1 MLALMTFASASVG
14 KGKSLDSVVQKV
26 IEMLQA
32 NKVKVAEDLAAEEK
46 EAAEY
51 SEFCDTEVEEKG
63 YAIKTAARKITQL
76 DAVVADAKAQIAAAS
91 SEIAA
96 LGTEIAGKQSDLL
109 AATEARK
116 KESADFKTTEAT
128 LLGSVAQLEKAII
141 LIKRGTALIQNGGK
155 PDPKAQARA
164 LSLLLGKVINAAWV
178 DHGSATVLKG
188 FLQEQ
193 GEATNADEELSL
205 LKGKQTSKTQT
216 SSSILETL
224 SDMKEKAQ
232 ETLSGVRM
240 TEMKG
245 AHNFGMMK
253 QSITDQLTLC
263 EEKLSDQKSLTASL
277 TEAKG
282 KASGENA
289 QVAKTKMADTV
300 YVDTLKSE
308 CAEAADTFAEKSKS
322 AKEEMAAIEKAKSI
336 LAERVKVFFVQT
348 GNKGPEE
355 GAEDDDEKTA
365 AVRSK
370 LVSQL
375 KNLGHKLN
383 SYAMMELASSAA
395 ADPFEK
401 IKGLLSDMI
410 AKLVTEANE
419 EASQKSFCDE
429 EKAKSGKEKEAKS
442 MRSDDLQSRLDSA
455 TAAKASREQ
464 DIKELQKE
472 IAELDASVSG
482 ATKLRTEE
490 KATYMKASAD
500 FKGAASAVEEAIH
513 VLKEFYAS
521 TSFVQVKGKTET
533 ENDTIIAILENSGA
547 EFTKMYMEAETAET
561 AAVDAY
567 EKLMD
572 ESKVTKA
579 AKTAEISAAESEV
592 KSLAVAI
599 QNGGED
605 LKMVG
610 KELDAIMSYIEK
622 LKPQCEVK
630 VMSYEEKKA
639 KREAEIEGLKE
650 APSILE
656 GPALLQQLRG
666 TKRH

>member
-1 MLALMTFASASVG
+1 M
-14 KGKSLDSVVQKV
+14 
-26 IEMLQA
+26 
-32 NKVKVAEDLAAEEK
+32 
-46 EAAEY
+46 
-51 SEFCDTEVEEKG
+51 
-63 YAIKTAARKITQL
+63 
-76 DAVVADAKAQIAAAS
+76 
-91 SEIAA
+91 
-96 LGTEIAGKQSDLL
+96 
-109 AATEARK
+109 
-116 KESADFKTTEAT
+116 
-128 LLGSVAQLEKAII
+128 
-141 LIKRGTALIQNGGK
+141 
-155 PDPKAQARA
+155 PDPKSQARA

-193 GEATNADEELSL
+193 GEATNADEELNL

-263 EEKLSDQKSLTASL
+263 EEKLSDQKSLVASL
-277 TEAKG
+277 TEGMG
-282 KASGENA
+282 KATGENA
-289 QVAKTKMADTV
+289 EVAKSKMSDTV
-300 YVDTLKSE
+300 YVDTLKGE
-308 CAEAADTFAEKSKS
+308 CSEAADEWAMKQKS
-322 AKEEMAAIEKAKSI
+322 AKDEMAAIEKAKTI
-336 LAERVKVFFVQT
+336 LSERVKVFFVQT
-348 GNKGPEE
+348 GAKDPFD
-355 GAEDDDEKTA
+355 GAEGDDEKTA
-365 AVRSK
+365 EKRSK
-370 LVSQL
+370 LVGQL

-401 IKGLLSDMI
+401 IKGLISDMI

-429 EKAKSGKEKEAKS
+429 EKAKSAKEKDAKS
-442 MRSDDLQSRLDSA
+442 MRADDLQSRLDTA
-455 TAAKASREQ
+455 TSAKASREQ

-472 IAELDASVSG
+472 IAELDASVSA
-482 ATKLRTEE
+482 ATEIRSEE
-490 KATYMKASAD
+490 KATYLKASAD

-513 VLKEFYAS
+513 VLKVFYAS
-521 TSFVQVKGKTET
+521 TSFVQVKGKAQSES
-533 ENDTIIAILENSGA
+533 DTIIAILENSGA
-547 EFTKMYMEAETAET
+547 EFTKMYMEAETVET
-561 AAVDAY
+561 AAADAY
-567 EKLMD
+567 EKLLE

-579 AKTAEISAAESEV
+579 AKTAEVGAAESEV
-592 KSLAVAI
+592 KSLQVAI

-605 LKMVG
+605 LKMVA

-630 VMSYEEKKA
+630 VITYEEKKA

-650 APSILE
+650 ALSILE
-656 GPALLQQLRG
+656 GPALLQLRG